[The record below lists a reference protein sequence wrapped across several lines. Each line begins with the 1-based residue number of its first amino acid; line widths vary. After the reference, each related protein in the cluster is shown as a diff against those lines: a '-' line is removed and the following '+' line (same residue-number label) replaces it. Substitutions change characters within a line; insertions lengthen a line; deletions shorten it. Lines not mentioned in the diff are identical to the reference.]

1 VNLKVQA
8 IKNVGSSWFGLGMN
22 VLVGLFLSPFIL
34 HRLGDD
40 AFGLW
45 VLIFSITGY
54 YGLFDFGIRSSIIRY
69 VSKYTATKDYERLNQ
84 VLNTSLFSYSCLAV
98 VLLLITGVGTRYVD
112 QLFRIS
118 PNLQHTAQILFLIV
132 GIALALGFPLSLFG
146 GILEGLQQFYPINLI
161 QVISTLARALF
172 IVIALHQQA
181 GLITIAAI
189 TVALP
194 LLASASYLVIVLRML
209 PLQFGRRFIRKAA
222 FRDVVNYGSVTFL
235 ILLAARLRFRTDA
248 MVIGTFLSAAAITY
262 FTVGSRFVDYA
273 NDIVQ
278 ALAQIFTPM
287 SSHFHSKGDFDKL
300 RKIFIEGNRAC
311 ALTMFPIS
319 VALILLG
326 KSAIS
331 VWVGPKYVSSYIV
344 LLILVI
350 PSTLY
355 SAQATSTK
363 ILFGMSKHR
372 SLGVVVVLEGVA
384 NLILSIYLVRR
395 MGIVGDALGTAI
407 PLLCTSVFFLPR
419 HLCRLLNVP
428 VVTFL
433 RQAYLLPLA
442 LCVPLVMA
450 LWLMQHWFFARTY
463 PQLIFQLGVGGIVY
477 AAGLLWVFVT
487 REPDGIRLRA
497 RFMER
502 MQGAAGR

>member
-1 VNLKVQA
+1 
-8 IKNVGSSWFGLGMN
+8 
-22 VLVGLFLSPFIL
+22 
-34 HRLGDD
+34 
-40 AFGLW
+40 
-45 VLIFSITGY
+45 LIFSITGY

-98 VLLLITGVGTRYVD
+98 VLLVITGVGTLYVD

-118 PNLQHTAQILFLIV
+118 PNLQHTARILFLIV
-132 GIALALGFPLSLFG
+132 GIAIAIGFPLSLFG
-146 GILEGLQQFYPINLI
+146 GILEGLQKFYPINLI
-161 QVISTLARALF
+161 QVISTLVRALF
-172 IVIALHQQA
+172 IVLALHQHA

-194 LLASASYLVIVLRML
+194 LLASALYLVIVLRML

-262 FTVGSRFVDYA
+262 FSVGSRFVDYA

-287 SSHFHSKGDFDKL
+287 SSHFHSRGEFDKL

-311 ALTMFPIS
+311 ALTMFPIT

-372 SLGVVVVLEGVA
+372 SLGVVVVLEGMA

-395 MGIVGDALGTAI
+395 MGIVGE
-407 PLLCTSVFFLPR
+407 LL
-419 HLCRLLNVP
+419 
-428 VVTFL
+428 
-433 RQAYLLPLA
+433 
-442 LCVPLVMA
+442 
-450 LWLMQHWFFARTY
+450 HW
-463 PQLIFQLGVGGIVY
+463 QS
-477 AAGLLWVFVT
+477 
-487 REPDGIRLRA
+487 
-497 RFMER
+497 
-502 MQGAAGR
+502 